1 MTAPH
6 NTPTPGLRDITELAA
21 SLGLEKDSLILY
33 GKDMAKVPLNVLKQH
48 RGKNR
53 GKLIV
58 TTAITATPAGEGKT
72 VTTIGLVQGL
82 GHLGIKAIGTLR
94 EPSLGPIFGIK
105 GGATGGGRAQVHPV
119 TDINLHFTGD
129 IHAVGAAHNLLSA
142 ILENHIAKGNDLD
155 IDPTQILLGKAMD
168 IGSRELRHI
177 VIGLGGKSKG
187 GVPHESSFMITP
199 ASEISAI
206 LALAEDYDDLRQRLE
221 KMTVAYNNVGD
232 PISASQLGC
241 VGAMMALLKD
251 AIHPNLVQTLEG
263 QPMFVHGFPFAN
275 IAHGTNSVI
284 AIKAALELAD
294 YVVTETGFAADLGA
308 EKFFDIVCRQSGL
321 VPDCAVLVASV
332 RALKMHGGAELGNCN
347 DPNHDALIRGFTNL
361 DRHITNIRLF
371 GLPVVVAVNRFES
384 DSEEELAEVIKHCQE
399 QGVEAEVCTVF
410 SEGGVGG
417 EALAKKVLSTIAANH
432 NRFRM
437 LYNSQDS
444 IKEKIEII
452 AKKVYGAD
460 QVIFLPAAE
469 RSIDAAE
476 RQGLGHLPVCM
487 AKTQAS
493 LSDDP
498 RLRGVPT
505 GWKLTVRELL
515 ISSGA
520 GFLVPICGGMNLMPG
535 LPKRPSALDIDL
547 DEHGQVI
554 GLH

>member
-417 EALAKKVLSTIAANH
+417 EALAKKVLSTIATNH